1 MLERSMLGW
10 ILVGLIV
17 GLGTKL
23 VARGREPGGFVVSVL
38 IAIAGALLAGFL
50 AQAAGFRIGRGEL
63 AVAALGAIA
72 LLLVYRVTIRRRSS

>member
-17 GLGTKL
+17 GLGAKL
-23 VARGREPGGFVVSVL
+23 VARDREPGGLIVSVM
-38 IAIAGALLAGFL
+38 IAIAGALLAGFS
-50 AQAAGFRIGRGEL
+50 AQAAGLRVGQGEL